1 LHANRVTGNI
11 RVVLVQRLVL
21 SFTIGLLGCS
31 SSIACD
37 DARGCVAEAEQAEHD
52 ERFVDAVTS
61 YTVAMEFLAD
71 SAGLYNARGSAA
83 FKAGDMAMSIADFD
97 RAIELN
103 PSSEPY
109 HWQRG
114 ISHYYADRLD
124 DCVAQFDLHRSVNP
138 NDVENSAWHFLCV
151 AEIAGV
157 EKAREDFLAVS
168 GDARVPMRQVAELFR
183 GAATVADVIAAADR
197 DGSSSARFYAHLYL
211 GLYYET
217 LDDTTLAAEHINASV
232 AEDSVHHYMW
242 HVARIH
248 KELRGY

>member
-1 LHANRVTGNI
+1 MLINR
-11 RVVLVQRLVL
+11 LLL
-21 SFTIGLLGCS
+21 AFAIGLAGCN

-37 DARGCVAEAEQAEHD
+37 SARGCVAEAEAAERD
-52 ERFVDAVTS
+52 ERFRDAAAS
-61 YTVAMEFLAD
+61 YTEAMEYVSD
-71 SAGLYNARGSAA
+71 SAGLYNARGSAG
-83 FKAGDMAMSIADFD
+83 FKAGDMEMSIADFD

-103 PSSEPY
+103 PGSEPY

-114 ISHYYADRLD
+114 IAHYYANRLD

-151 AEIAGV
+151 AEISGV

-168 GDARVPMRQVAELFR
+168 GDARVPMREVAELFR
-183 GAATVADVIAAADR
+183 GAATVEDVMAAAES

-217 LDDTTLAAEHINASV
+217 LDDTELAARHINASV
-232 AEDSVHHYMW
+232 AEDAVHHYMW